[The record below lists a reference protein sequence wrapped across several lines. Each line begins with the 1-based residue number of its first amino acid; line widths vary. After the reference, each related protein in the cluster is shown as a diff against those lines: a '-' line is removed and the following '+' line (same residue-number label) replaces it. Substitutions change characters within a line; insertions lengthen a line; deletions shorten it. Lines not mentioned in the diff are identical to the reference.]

1 MAGELFLPNPVEK
14 GLATA
19 SNARELLDKTNNFK
33 MPLATTYNTGKEF
46 QGPPMAEPST
56 EDKMKDVGKT
66 IAARV
71 AQGALTS
78 TPGLAGDT
86 GLMKD
91 QYNKMMINK
100 MKQDQYGSTGQ
111 TDGREV
117 DIGRARMGKE
127 ADERLAYAKEKLPP
141 SFAISSMFPTSET
154 LKKYL
159 GQFAPFTEYA
169 PQTELGQKVNRPA
182 EVGASL
188 IGPGGVLKNIG
199 RMIGVGGA
207 SLLGQEVAENADPNS
222 MLGQYKNY
230 IQPVAEIGA
239 MYAGPK
245 VGNIL
250 APGMKA
256 KEQVAL
262 AIEQDR
268 ARRAADPEAA
278 ANRADAKT
286 AMTSEEVKE
295 AMRLGTP
302 IAGVDIG
309 GVSTRRLLGESAAAS
324 PSAREA
330 LDIYETATP
339 SYPGGAKKRAI
350 ETAQRLSGREESVSD
365 LAASNAAAYKA
376 QADELYGAAMT
387 NPNAN
392 AIVIPP
398 QLAESKVFQNAVDDV
413 SKNLE
418 DIKNRFGYKD
428 KDVIPPSAEMSP
440 VPPTIVKDPF
450 TGEERLVAGTGS
462 SGVPLTNGNLAFY
475 DLVKRRMY
483 EMGQDA
489 YKGADYGAGQSI
501 DYARK
506 DLTAHL
512 EKAVPE
518 YKLAK
523 NTFAENLGYQTA
535 HDAGYDL
542 GRRAGNMPK
551 NTDADL
557 IRSFANASEEQ
568 KSLLK
573 HSYMGG
579 IIEQL
584 GQPGGLKK
592 IATNF
597 IDETNFTQTARQIL
611 GKDAFD
617 EFRGKILSEN
627 FRALAPPI
635 PRVPPTGMGARMGQG
650 AGFGAA
656 LSVLAPAY
664 DAITSALMSSQFV
677 SSLQNYGG
685 TLATGAGLGAIKGAL
700 DAVQARR
707 IATEIAPLLLDP
719 KNAKRVSQ
727 LVDKDPTF
735 AALMSAMF
743 KMQPIIRQVNEGA
756 PEEEQAS
763 GGRIN
768 RATGGRTMV
777 KDLTAKAMALI
788 AMADRIKK
796 EQGKDTSSLLNL
808 DDTTVAKALAVANRG
823 I

>member
-1 MAGELFLPNPVEK
+1 MAGEFFLPKPVEPK

-19 SNARELLDKTNNFK
+19 ANASELLDKTKGFTI
-33 MPLATTYNTGKEF
+33 PYGETYNTGKEF

-56 EDKMKDVGKT
+56 EDIMKDVGKT
-66 IAARV
+66 IAARG

-78 TPGLAGDT
+78 TPGLAGDI

-91 QYNKMMINK
+91 QYNKMMIDK
-100 MKQDQYGSTGQ
+100 MKQNQYGSTGQ

-117 DIGRARMGKE
+117 DIGRARMGQE
-127 ADERLAYAKEKLPP
+127 ADERLASAKEKLPP
-141 SFAISSMFPTSET
+141 SYGISSMFPTSET
-154 LKKYL
+154 LKGYL
-159 GQFAPFTEYA
+159 GKIAPFTEYK

-188 IGPGGVLKNIG
+188 IGGGGVLKNIG
-199 RMIGVGGA
+199 RAIGVGG
-207 SLLGQEVAENADPNS
+207 SSFLGQEIAENVEPDS
-222 MLGQYKNY
+222 MLGQYKDY
-230 IQPVAEIGA
+230 IQPAFEIGG

-256 KEQVAL
+256 EEEVAS
-262 AIEQDR
+262 AVAKDR
-268 ARRAADPEAA
+268 ARREADPEAA

-286 AMTSEEVKE
+286 AMTSEEVEE

-309 GVSTRRLLGESAAAS
+309 GVSTRRLLGEAAGAS

-330 LDIYETATP
+330 VDVYEAATP
-339 SYPGGAKKRAI
+339 SYAGPARKRAI
-350 ETAQRLSGREESVSD
+350 ETAQRLSGRKESVSD
-365 LAASNAAAYKA
+365 LAASNAAAWKA

-413 SKNLE
+413 AKNLE
-418 DIKNRFGYKD
+418 DTKNRFGYKD

-450 TGEERLVAGTGS
+450 TGEQRLVAGTGS

-475 DLVKRRMY
+475 DLVKKRMY
-483 EMGQDA
+483 EMGRDA
-489 YKGADYGAGQSI
+489 YKTDYGAGQSI
-501 DYARK
+501 DFARK

-512 EKAVPE
+512 ENSVPE

-551 NTDADL
+551 DTDADL
-557 IRSFANASEEQ
+557 IRSFANASDEQ
-568 KSLLK
+568 KSLLR

-584 GQPGGLKK
+584 GQPSGLKK

-597 IDETNFTQTARQIL
+597 IGETNFTQTARQIL

-617 EFRGKILSEN
+617 DFRGKILSEN

-700 DAVQARR
+700 DATQARR

-719 KNAKRVSQ
+719 NNAKRVSQ

-756 PEEEQAS
+756 PEEGQAS

-768 RATGGRTMV
+768 RATGGRTA
-777 KDLTAKAMALI
+777 KDPMKNAASLI
-788 AMADRIKK
+788 ALANKIKN
-796 EQGKDTSSLLNL
+796 EQSQDTSSLLNL
-808 DDTTVAKALAVANRG
+808 DDATVAKALAVANKH

>member
-1 MAGELFLPNPVEK
+1 MAGELFLPNPVENK

-19 SNARELLDKTNNFK
+19 ANARELLNKTKGFT
-33 MPLATTYNTGKEF
+33 MPYGETYNTGKEF
-46 QGPPMAEPST
+46 QGPPMAEPSA

-66 IAARV
+66 LAARV

-78 TPGLAGDT
+78 TPGLAGDI
-86 GLMKD
+86 GLMQN
-91 QYNKMMINK
+91 QYNKMMIDK

-117 DIGRARMGKE
+117 DIGRARMGQE

-141 SFAISSMFPTSET
+141 SFGISSFMPSSET
-154 LKKYL
+154 LKRYL

-169 PQTELGQKVNRPA
+169 PQTELGKKVNRPA

-188 IGPGGVLKNIG
+188 LGPGGVLKNIG
-199 RMIGVGGA
+199 RAIGVGGS
-207 SLLGQEVAENADPNS
+207 SLLGQEIAENADPNS
-222 MLGQYKNY
+222 TLGQYKDY
-230 IQPVAEIGA
+230 IQPAFEIGG
-239 MYAGPK
+239 MYAGSK

-256 KEQVAL
+256 EEEVAS
-262 AIEQDR
+262 AVARDR

-286 AMTSEEVKE
+286 AMTSEEVEE

-309 GVSTRRLLGESAAAS
+309 GVSTRRLLGEAAGAS
-324 PSAREA
+324 PSARNA
-330 LDIYETATP
+330 LDVYEAAAP
-339 SYPGGAKKRAI
+339 SYAGPARNRAI

-387 NPNAN
+387 NPKAN
-392 AIVIPP
+392 EIIIPP
-398 QLAESKVFQNAVDDV
+398 QLAENKVFQNAVDDV
-413 SKNLE
+413 TKNLE
-418 DIKNRFGYKD
+418 NTKNRFGYKN
-428 KDVIPPSAEMSP
+428 KDVIPPKDEMSP
-440 VPPTIVKDPF
+440 TQPEMITDPF
-450 TGEERLVAGTGS
+450 TGEQRLVAGTGS
-462 SGVPLTNGNLAFY
+462 SGVPATNGNLAFY
-475 DLVKRRMY
+475 DLVKKRMY

-489 YKGADYGAGQSI
+489 YKTDYGAGQSI

-512 EKAVPE
+512 ENSVPE

-551 NTDADL
+551 DTDADL
-557 IRSFANASEEQ
+557 IKSFANASDEQ

-584 GQPGGLKK
+584 GQPSGLKK

-597 IDETNFTQTARQIL
+597 IGETNFTQTARQIL

-700 DAVQARR
+700 DATQARR

-719 KNAKRVSQ
+719 NNARRVSQ

-768 RATGGRTMV
+768 RATGGRTG
-777 KDLTAKAMALI
+777 KDPRKNASALMAL
-788 AMADRIKK
+788 ADKIKK
-796 EQGKDTSSLLNL
+796 EQSQDTSSLLNL
-808 DDTTVAKALAVANRG
+808 DDETVAKALAVANKH